1 MLETSTEREI
11 KVDRARV
18 WAAWTDPKEVRA
30 WLNLIDVEVP
40 TQPGD
45 KLRWQFN
52 RGGRID
58 LVFTAT
64 LRDMEPQ
71 ESCVYDWDVPGND
84 ESTRVVVTFVELDEG
99 RTKVQLTH
107 SGFNDSLRSRL
118 EFDAYDHHWWH
129 YLERLAAYLEHRPFQ
144 FHKTLTP
151 PKTGIIPLGVAPEVG
166 MVVADVAINSAAE
179 YVGIKAGDEIR
190 AIDGIQLKEM
200 EDFHRWLDDAEAGQ
214 TATFTL
220 QDRTVE
226 LVLRPFTS

>member
-1 MLETSTEREI
+1 MLNTSTEREI
-11 KVDRARV
+11 KVGRGRV
-18 WAAWTDPKEVRA
+18 WAAWNDPKEVRA
-30 WLNLIDVEVP
+30 WLNLIDGEIP
-40 TQPGD
+40 SRPGEA
-45 KLRWQFN
+45 LRWQFN

-64 LRDMEPQ
+64 LREVVPQ

-84 ESTRVVVTFVELDEG
+84 EPTRVVVTFVQVEED

-107 SGFNDSLRSRL
+107 SGFNESLRSRL

-144 FHKTLTP
+144 FHKTITP
-151 PKTGIIPLGVAPEVG
+151 PKTGIIPLGVAPETG

-179 YVGIKAGDEIR
+179 FVGIGPGDEIR
-190 AIDGIQLKEM
+190 AIDGIELKEM

-220 QDRTVE
+220 KDRTVE

>member
-1 MLETSTEREI
+1 MRETSTEREI
-11 KVDRARV
+11 KADRERV

-40 TQPGD
+40 AEPGD
-45 KLRWQFN
+45 ALRWQFN
-52 RGGRID
+52 RGGRVD
-58 LVFTAT
+58 LVFTAV
-64 LRDMEPQ
+64 LREVVPG
-71 ESCVYDWDVPGND
+71 ESCAYDWDVPGND
-84 ESTRVVVTFVELDEG
+84 EPTRVTVEFVELDG
-99 RTKVQLTH
+99 GTKVRLRHT
-107 SGFNDSLRSRL
+107 GFSESLRSRL

-151 PKTGIIPLGVAPEVG
+151 PKTGIIPLGVAPETG

-179 YVGIKAGDEIR
+179 YVGIQPGDEIR
-190 AIDGIQLKEM
+190 AIDGIPLKEM

-214 TATFTL
+214 TSTFTL
-220 QDRTVE
+220 KDRSVD